1 MDEIQTFNS
10 PILFHQKID
19 VVTQDPEFPI
29 TCHLAS
35 DEKRSI
41 EIEKVDANIGTNYV
55 FENFT
60 SAKQHLAS
68 ETL

>member
-41 EIEKVDANIGTNYV
+41 EIEKVDANTGTIN
-55 FENFT
+55 
-60 SAKQHLAS
+60 
-68 ETL
+68 